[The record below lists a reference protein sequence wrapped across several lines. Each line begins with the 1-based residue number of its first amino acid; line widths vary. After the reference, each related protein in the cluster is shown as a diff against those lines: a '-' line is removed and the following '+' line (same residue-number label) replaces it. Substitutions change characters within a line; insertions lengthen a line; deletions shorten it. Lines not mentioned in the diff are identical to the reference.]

1 MWNDKNF
8 DKLSNKNMSKTIVP
22 KHLEYVILDPELL
35 ILEFSD
41 RADRLVG
48 GEEVLRAGESFQ
60 FYFPETYGIEEILE
74 LILLG
79 EEESFDIKAISR
91 SSNMDSPLYVDLYF
105 IANSQSIDDRQLIV
119 FLEDVT
125 ERMNLEQRLVQAT
138 NENSIA
144 INALAKS
151 EKYIQQLIHS
161 MAEALIVTN
170 HLGEIK
176 TTNSAVYSLL
186 EYSKEE
192 LIGQPIRNLL
202 GEHPLSHEW
211 VSDRDFLQGK
221 VLTDIEVLIPNKRG
235 EKLSIAFSCAALD
248 TDVPSLKDVL
258 YVGRDITKTK
268 QAQKRLYIQYSV
280 ARVLSRSLML
290 DEALPNILRVL
301 VENLEWDLGIYW
313 IPKQIKDSNDNLIST
328 NKLLRQTLWK
338 MPEAQ
343 FPKLSKVREIHLTPS
358 EGWLA
363 KIYENNEPQWITD
376 LESHKDTLQKE
387 LVAIDKVKAVVGF
400 PVSSDEDRLGM
411 ITLFSQVTQPMD
423 EELVQMLA
431 GIGSQ
436 LCQFIK
442 RKKIE
447 ISLFYQKKQTEKL
460 LHNILPARIAE
471 LLKKTSG
478 AIAEYFEEVTVL
490 FADIVGFTKLSEEKS
505 ASELVSLL
513 NLIFS
518 KFDQLTED
526 YRLEKIK
533 TIGDAYMVV
542 GGLPTPRH
550 DHAEAIAKMALK
562 MQEAMTELNQEMN
575 TDFQIRIG
583 VNTGPVVAGVI
594 GKKKFSYDLWGD
606 TVNTASRMESHGIPG
621 QIQVTQ
627 ATYEHLKL
635 NYYLQHRG
643 KINIKGKGEMD
654 TYMLTGKRSN
664 P

>member
-1 MWNDKNF
+1 
-8 DKLSNKNMSKTIVP
+8 
-22 KHLEYVILDPELL
+22 
-35 ILEFSD
+35 
-41 RADRLVG
+41 
-48 GEEVLRAGESFQ
+48 
-60 FYFPETYGIEEILE
+60 
-74 LILLG
+74 
-79 EEESFDIKAISR
+79 
-91 SSNMDSPLYVDLYF
+91 
-105 IANSQSIDDRQLIV
+105 
-119 FLEDVT
+119 
-125 ERMNLEQRLVQAT
+125 
-138 NENSIA
+138 
-144 INALAKS
+144 
-151 EKYIQQLIHS
+151 
-161 MAEALIVTN
+161 
-170 HLGEIK
+170 
-176 TTNSAVYSLL
+176 
-186 EYSKEE
+186 
-192 LIGQPIRNLL
+192 
-202 GEHPLSHEW
+202 
-211 VSDRDFLQGK
+211 
-221 VLTDIEVLIPNKRG
+221 
-235 EKLSIAFSCAALD
+235 
-248 TDVPSLKDVL
+248 
-258 YVGRDITKTK
+258 
-268 QAQKRLYIQYSV
+268 
-280 ARVLSRSLML
+280 ML

-301 VENLEWDLGIYW
+301 VENLEWDMGVYW
-313 IPKQIKDSNDNLIST
+313 IPKQIKDHNDNLIST

-343 FPKLSKVREIHLTPS
+343 FPKVSKLREVKLIPG
-358 EGWLA
+358 EGWLG
-363 KIYENNEPQWITD
+363 KIHRDNQPRWITHV
-376 LESHKDTLQKE
+376 ESERETLQKE
-387 LVAIDKVKAVVGF
+387 LGLIENVRAIVGF
-400 PVSSDEDRLGM
+400 SVSSDEDKLGM
-411 ITLFSQVTQPMD
+411 ITLFSQTPQPMD

-431 GIGSQ
+431 GIGNQ

-471 LLKKTSG
+471 LLKQTSG

-542 GGLPTPRH
+542 GGLPTPRP
-550 DHAEAIAKMALK
+550 DHAKAIANMALS
-562 MQEAMTELNQEMN
+562 MQATMAELNQEMN

-583 VNTGPVVAGVI
+583 VNSGPVVAGVI

-627 ATYEHLKL
+627 STYEKLKL

-643 KINIKGKGEMD
+643 KITIKGKGEMN
-654 TYMLTGKRSN
+654 TYMLTGKRAK

>member
-1 MWNDKNF
+1 M
-8 DKLSNKNMSKTIVP
+8 VP
-22 KHLEYVILDPELL
+22 KHLEYVILDRELI
-35 ILEFSD
+35 ILDFSD
-41 RADRLVG
+41 DADRLVG
-48 GEEVLRAGESFQ
+48 GEDPLKTGESFQ

-74 LILLG
+74 LIVLG
-79 EEESFDIKAISR
+79 EQDGFDIKAISR
-91 SSNMDSPLYVDLYF
+91 SSDVDYPLYVDLYF
-105 IANSQSIDDRQLIV
+105 IANPHSEDFQELIV

-125 ERMNLEQRLVQAT
+125 ERMNLEQSLVQAT
-138 NENSIA
+138 NENSIV

-151 EKYIQQLIHS
+151 ENYIQQLIHS

-176 TTNSAVYSLL
+176 TVNPAVYDLL
-186 EYSKEE
+186 EYSKDE
-192 LIGQPIRNLL
+192 LIGQPIRDLL
-202 GEHPLSHEW
+202 GDHPLSHEW
-211 VSDRDFLQGK
+211 VSNEEFLQGE

-248 TDVPSLKDVL
+248 TDVPTLKDIL

-301 VENLEWDLGIYW
+301 VENLEWDMGVYW
-313 IPKQIKDSNDNLIST
+313 IPKQIKDRNDNLIPT

-338 MPEAQ
+338 MPEAE
-343 FPKLSKVREIHLTPS
+343 FPRLSKLTEATLTLG
-358 EGWLA
+358 EGWLG
-363 KIYENNEPQWITD
+363 KIYRDNQPRWITH
-376 LESHKDTLQKE
+376 LELERETLQKE
-387 LVAIDKVKAVVGF
+387 LGAIEKVNAIVGF
-400 PVSSDEDRLGM
+400 PVSSDEDKLGM
-411 ITLFSQVTQPMD
+411 ITLFSQATQPMD

-431 GIGSQ
+431 GIGNQ

-460 LHNILPARIAE
+460 LHNILPVRIAE
-471 LLKKTSG
+471 LLKQTAG

-490 FADIVGFTKLSEEKS
+490 FADIVGFTKLSEEKT
-505 ASELVSLL
+505 ASELVALL
-513 NLIFS
+513 NRIFS

-550 DHAEAIAKMALK
+550 DHAEAIANMALK
-562 MQEAMTELNQEMN
+562 MQEAMAELNQDMN
-575 TDFQIRIG
+575 TNFQIRIG
-583 VNTGPVVAGVI
+583 VNSGPVVAGVI

-621 QIQVTQ
+621 QIQVTRT
-627 ATYEHLKL
+627 TYEALKL
-635 NYYLQHRG
+635 TYYLQHRG

-654 TYMLTGKRSN
+654 TYMLTGKRLN

>member
-1 MWNDKNF
+1 M
-8 DKLSNKNMSKTIVP
+8 IVP
-22 KHLEYVILDPELL
+22 KHLEYVILDRELM
-35 ILEFSD
+35 ILGFSD
-41 RADRLVG
+41 DADRLVG
-48 GEEVLRAGESFQ
+48 GEEALRIGESFQ
-60 FYFPETYGIEEILE
+60 FYFPETYGIEDILE
-74 LILLG
+74 LIFLG
-79 EEESFDIKAISR
+79 EQESFDIKAISR
-91 SSNMDSPLYVDLYF
+91 SSDGNSSLYVDLYF
-105 IANSQSIDDRQLIV
+105 LANLEGSESEELMV

-125 ERMNLEQRLVQAT
+125 ERMNLEQSLVQAT
-138 NENSIA
+138 NENTIA

-151 EKYIQQLIHS
+151 ENYIQQLIHS

-170 HLGEIK
+170 HLGEIR
-176 TTNSAVYSLL
+176 TINPAVYDLL
-186 EYSKEE
+186 NYSKEE
-192 LIGQPIRNLL
+192 LIGQPISFLL
-202 GEHPLSHEW
+202 GDHPLSHEW
-211 VSDRDFLQGK
+211 VADEAFLQGK
-221 VLTDIEVLIPNKRG
+221 VLTDIEVVIANKQG
-235 EKLSIAFSCAALD
+235 EKLSIAFSCAALE

-268 QAQKRLYIQYSV
+268 QAQKQLYIQYSV

-301 VENLEWDLGIYW
+301 VENLEWDMGIYW
-313 IPKQIKDSNDNLIST
+313 IPKQIKDHNDNLIST

-343 FPKLSKVREIHLTPS
+343 FPKVSKLREVKLIPG
-358 EGWLA
+358 EGWLG
-363 KIYENNEPQWITD
+363 KIYRDNQPRWMTHV
-376 LESHKDTLQKE
+376 ESERETLQKE
-387 LVAIDKVKAVVGF
+387 LGLIENVTAIVGF
-400 PVSSDEDRLGM
+400 PVSSDEDKLGM
-411 ITLFSQVTQPMD
+411 ITLFSQTPQPMD

-431 GIGSQ
+431 GIGNQ

-471 LLKKTSG
+471 LLKQTSG

-542 GGLPTPRH
+542 GGLPTPRP
-550 DHAEAIAKMALK
+550 DHAKAIANMALS
-562 MQEAMTELNQEMN
+562 MQATMAELNQEMN

-583 VNTGPVVAGVI
+583 VNSGPVVAGVI

-627 ATYEHLKL
+627 STYEKLKL

-643 KINIKGKGEMD
+643 KITIKGKGEMN
-654 TYMLTGKRSN
+654 TYMLTGKRAK

>member
-1 MWNDKNF
+1 
-8 DKLSNKNMSKTIVP
+8 MSKTLVP
-22 KHLEYVILDPELL
+22 KHLEYVILDPELI

-48 GEEVLRAGESFQ
+48 GEEILRAGESFQ

-91 SSNMDSPLYVDLYF
+91 SSDVNSPLYVDLYF
-105 IANSQSIDDRQLIV
+105 IANSDNSDRQQLIV

-161 MAEALIVTN
+161 MAEALLVTN
-170 HLGEIK
+170 HLGDIK
-176 TTNSAVYSLL
+176 TVNPAVYSLL

-192 LIGQPIRNLL
+192 LIGQSIRSLL

-211 VSDRDFLQGK
+211 VSDRSFLEGK

-235 EKLSIAFSCAALD
+235 EQLSIAFSCAALD

-301 VENLEWDLGIYW
+301 VENLEWDLGMYW
-313 IPKQIKDSNDNLIST
+313 IPKQIKDHNDNLIST

-343 FPKLSKVREIHLTPS
+343 FPRLSKVREINLTPS
-358 EGWLA
+358 EGWFS
-363 KIYENNEPQWITD
+363 KICHDNQPQWITD
-376 LESHKDTLQKE
+376 IESHKDLLRKE
-387 LVAIDKVKAVVGF
+387 LGAIDRVKAVVGF

-431 GIGSQ
+431 GIGNQ

-471 LLKKTSG
+471 LLKQTSG

-505 ASELVSLL
+505 ASELVALL
-513 NLIFS
+513 NQIFS
-518 KFDQLTED
+518 QFDQLTED

-542 GGLPTPRH
+542 GGLPTPRR
-550 DHAEAIAKMALK
+550 DHAEAIANMALK

-627 ATYEHLKL
+627 TTYEKLKL

-643 KINIKGKGEMD
+643 KIAIKGKGEMD

>member
-1 MWNDKNF
+1 
-8 DKLSNKNMSKTIVP
+8 MSKTMVP
-22 KHLEYVILDPELL
+22 KHLEYAILDRELI
-35 ILEFSD
+35 ILDFSD
-41 RADRLVG
+41 DADRLVG
-48 GEEVLRAGESFQ
+48 GEDPLKTGESFQ

-74 LILLG
+74 LIVLG
-79 EEESFDIKAISR
+79 EQDGFDIKAISR
-91 SSNMDSPLYVDLYF
+91 SSDVNHPLYVDLYF
-105 IANSQSIDDRQLIV
+105 IANPHSEGFQELIV

-125 ERMNLEQRLVQAT
+125 ERMNLEQSLVQAT
-138 NENSIA
+138 NENSIV

-151 EKYIQQLIHS
+151 ENYIQQLIHS

-176 TTNSAVYSLL
+176 TVNPAVYDLL

-192 LIGQPIRNLL
+192 LIGKPIRYLL
-202 GEHPLSHEW
+202 GDHPLSHEW
-211 VSDRDFLQGK
+211 VSNEKFLQGE

-248 TDVPSLKDVL
+248 TDVPTLKDIL

-301 VENLEWDLGIYW
+301 VENLEWDMGVYW
-313 IPKQIKDSNDNLIST
+313 IPKQIKDRNDNLIPT
-328 NKLLRQTLWK
+328 NRLLRQTLWK
-338 MPEAQ
+338 MPEAE
-343 FPKLSKVREIHLTPS
+343 FPQLSKLTEATLTLG
-358 EGWLA
+358 EGWLG
-363 KIYENNEPQWITD
+363 KIYRDNQPRWITHIE
-376 LESHKDTLQKE
+376 LERETLQKE
-387 LVAIDKVKAVVGF
+387 LGAIEKVNAIVGF
-400 PVSSDEDRLGM
+400 PVSSDEDKLGM
-411 ITLFSQVTQPMD
+411 ITLFSQATQPMD

-431 GIGSQ
+431 GIGNQ

-460 LHNILPARIAE
+460 LHNILPVRIAE
-471 LLKKTSG
+471 LLKQTAG

-490 FADIVGFTKLSEEKS
+490 FADIVGFTKLSEEKT
-505 ASELVSLL
+505 ASELVALL
-513 NLIFS
+513 NRIFS

-550 DHAEAIAKMALK
+550 DHAEAIANMALK
-562 MQEAMTELNQEMN
+562 MQEAMAELNQDMN
-575 TDFQIRIG
+575 TSFQIRIG
-583 VNTGPVVAGVI
+583 VNSGPVVAGVI

-621 QIQVTQ
+621 QIQVTRT
-627 ATYEHLKL
+627 TYEALKL

-654 TYMLTGKRSN
+654 TYMLTGKRLN